1 MPPRVS
7 SNSLLLDIWSEE
19 VEVVAVMVVVR
30 RVEAVVVEKA
40 EVEPRRRASVDNGAA
55 IFILG

>member
-7 SNSLLLDIWSEE
+7 SNSLLDIWSE
-19 VEVVAVMVVVR
+19 VEVVVVVVR
-30 RVEAVVVEKA
+30 RMEAVVVEKA

>member
-7 SNSLLLDIWSEE
+7 SNSLLDIWSE
-19 VEVVAVMVVVR
+19 VEVVVVVVVVR
-30 RVEAVVVEKA
+30 RMEVAAVVVEKA